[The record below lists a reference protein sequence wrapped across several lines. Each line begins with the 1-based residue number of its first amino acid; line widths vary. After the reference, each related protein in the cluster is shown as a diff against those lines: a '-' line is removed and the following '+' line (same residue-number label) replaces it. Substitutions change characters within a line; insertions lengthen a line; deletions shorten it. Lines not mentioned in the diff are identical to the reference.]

1 MLMWIWL
8 GITVSLL
15 LLEVLTEKL
24 NLAYLLFSAIIVLAT
39 SKFIHSFIIQFI
51 IFAGLGLILHLY
63 HDKLINKIELIYK
76 KDMVGRKAKVIK
88 TIKSGKMGIV
98 KINKLKYKAIST
110 KDIKE
115 NNIVRIT
122 DVSEFILK
130 VEKEK

>member
-1 MLMWIWL
+1 
-8 GITVSLL
+8 
-15 LLEVLTEKL
+15 
-24 NLAYLLFSAIIVLAT
+24 
-39 SKFIHSFIIQFI
+39 
-51 IFAGLGLILHLY
+51 
-63 HDKLINKIELIYK
+63 
-76 KDMVGRKAKVIK
+76 
-88 TIKSGKMGIV
+88 MGIV